1 MKTGCKSVCYN
12 VSCYLESPQ
21 INISTLDRALHA
33 VVMSHEWWA
42 LNDNIK
48 DISDQLTSEG
58 YVLLEADPL
67 NGTVTANPE

>member
-1 MKTGCKSVCYN
+1 M
-12 VSCYLESPQ
+12 
-21 INISTLDRALHA
+21 DRALHA

-42 LNDNIK
+42 LKDNIK

-67 NGTVTANPE
+67 NGTVTADPE